1 MTLPARLTFG
11 DLKAVLHRL
20 SDRDADFAVSVMT
33 TIQNSGFRSAT
44 PGQSRVLRDL
54 YARATSTSSL
64 VKLGPMQRI
73 LDLFAAASESGLKN
87 PKLII
92 RDEQGTKYKLMPSTR
107 EPGTIAVFEDKVERG
122 FRGTIKADGAY
133 DTRTASPAL
142 VKALTAFAC
151 DPVKAAQLFGH
162 QTGCCCFCAR
172 ELTDPQS
179 VAVGYGPI
187 CASKWG
193 LPHGGL
199 DLAPKAPIEGDE
211 LESLFRAPATPKVQ
225 AGVGPKP
232 WARGTR
238 VA

>member
-1 MTLPARLTFG
+1 MTLPARLTFR
-11 DLKAVLHRL
+11 DLKSVLHNL
-20 SDRDADFAVSVMT
+20 SDRDAKFALDVMT

-64 VKLGPMQRI
+64 VQLGPMQRI
-73 LDLFAAASESGLKN
+73 LDLFAAATESGLKN
-87 PKLII
+87 PRLII
-92 RDEQGTKYKLMPSTR
+92 RDGDGIKYKLMPSTR
-107 EPGTIAVFEDKVERG
+107 EPGSIAVFEDKAERG
-122 FRGTIKADGAY
+122 FRGTIKADGTY
-133 DTRTASPAL
+133 DSRAGSVAL
-142 VKALTAFAC
+142 VRALGAFAC

-193 LPHGGL
+193 LPHGDL

-211 LESLFRAPATPKVQ
+211 LARLFKAPALPKVQ
-225 AGVGPKP
+225 PGVGPKP
-232 WARGTR
+232 WEKGFRGR
-238 VA
+238 